1 MSSMKRREF
10 MRLLAGAAGAWPLAV
25 RAQQRGN
32 IYGIGFL
39 ANDPTIPTQSAGKA
53 FLQGLQ
59 ENGLVEGKNLF
70 IERRFAEGRFDR
82 ASELAAELVRLDPD
96 LIVVS
101 GTNNAI
107 AASKATK
114 LIPIVMANVFD
125 PTALGIVA
133 SLAFPGG
140 NITGLSNDVSPEL
153 ASKRLALLKE
163 AVPKILR
170 VAVFLNPDYAQDQA
184 QWEVLQRA
192 APTLNLELR
201 ALVLRE
207 RNELETVF
215 ASLRRERP
223 DALLALRNPQTLLF
237 RKPIVEFAADARLP
251 AMYAFAEIPEAGGLM
266 SYGPSR
272 SDLFRHSAS
281 YVAKILKGAKP
292 TDLPI
297 EQPTKFELVINLKA
311 AKTIGIDIPVML
323 LGRADEV
330 IE

>member
-82 ASELAAELVRLDPD
+82 ASELAAELVRLDLD

-184 QWEVLQRA
+184 QWAV
-192 APTLNLELR
+192 
-201 ALVLRE
+201 
-207 RNELETVF
+207 
-215 ASLRRERP
+215 
-223 DALLALRNPQTLLF
+223 
-237 RKPIVEFAADARLP
+237 
-251 AMYAFAEIPEAGGLM
+251 
-266 SYGPSR
+266 
-272 SDLFRHSAS
+272 
-281 YVAKILKGAKP
+281 
-292 TDLPI
+292 
-297 EQPTKFELVINLKA
+297 
-311 AKTIGIDIPVML
+311 
-323 LGRADEV
+323 
-330 IE
+330 

>member
-1 MSSMKRREF
+1 MFDLRRREF
-10 MRLLAGAAGAWPLAV
+10 VVLLAGAAAWPLAA
-25 RAQQRGN
+25 RAQQPGN
-32 IYGIGFL
+32 IYRIGFL

-82 ASELAAELVRLDPD
+82 ASELAAELVRLNVG

-107 AASKATK
+107 AASNATK
-114 LIPIVMANVFD
+114 SIPIVMANVFD

-140 NITGLSNDVSPEL
+140 NITGLSNDVSPEM

-163 AVPKILR
+163 AVPQISR
-170 VAVFLNPDYAQDQA
+170 VAVLMNPDYAQDQS
-184 QWEVLQRA
+184 QWEVLERA
-192 APTLNLELR
+192 ARTLNLTLQAVALR
-201 ALVLRE
+201 RRDE
-207 RNELETVF
+207 FETIF
-215 ASLRRERP
+215 ASLRRQRP

-237 RKPIVEFAADARLP
+237 RKPIVEFAAEARLP
-251 AMYAFAEIPEAGGLM
+251 AMYAFADIPEAGGLM
-266 SYGPSR
+266 SYGPNR
-272 SDLFRHSAS
+272 GDLFRHSAS

-292 TDLPI
+292 ADLPI

-311 AKTIGIDIPVML
+311 AKALGIEIPPTL
-323 LGRADEV
+323 LARADEV